1 MMVIDGYTLLRM
13 VMDDVVVCLI
23 AVVAAL
29 LPLWLSSS
37 SSSVHWQPKKK
48 THDESQVLPQIH
60 QYWDVSYL
68 LKRRSIVLDATC
80 FYLLYHGSFLD
91 SNRNVALEISG
102 LVLLSYSCSLICC
115 LYYWQ

>member
-37 SSSVHWQPKKK
+37 SSVHWQPKMRI
-48 THDESQVLPQIH
+48 HDESLVLPQTH

-80 FYLLYHGSFLD
+80 FYLLYHGTFLD
-91 SNRNVALEISG
+91 SNRNVVLMIVG
-102 LVLLSYSCSLICC
+102 LVLLSYSYSLICC